1 MASRNN
7 GDNASD
13 RKRIRLAVD
22 AAGGQSVS
30 GLIVNSSPTK
40 WDWTAAATSQNRG
53 RNTGSPSGAS
63 DSVSLSGSDT
73 GSQKTSP
80 SSTPIATSS
89 LRVTLPKIISG
100 ALNCRDTDSP
110 AGPTSALNTPPVLG
124 DLRPFLI
131 RPSALAVDDH
141 NNSGDGP
148 NVMVSSAA
156 GPSSTAS
163 TIGVVAP
170 WHLQDFGDGLA
181 FDASLSGLS
190 DLAAPGCVK

>member
-7 GDNASD
+7 GENPPE
-13 RKRIRLAVD
+13 RKKARLVADPVV
-22 AAGGQSVS
+22 QSVS
-30 GLIVNSSPTK
+30 GLTSVSTK
-40 WDWTAAATSQNRG
+40 WDWTTAGTSGSQNR
-53 RNTGSPSGAS
+53 TASPSGAS

-73 GSQKTSP
+73 GSQKASP
-80 SSTPIATSS
+80 SSTPIIIPS

-100 ALNCRDTDSP
+100 ALIGRDSDSP
-110 AGPTSALNTPPVLG
+110 ATGINSALNTPPVIG

-131 RPSALAVDDH
+131 RPSALAIDDQT
-141 NNSGDGP
+141 NNGDANG
-148 NVMVSSAA
+148 VIGVSSAA
-156 GPSSTAS
+156 GNSAPNS

-170 WHLQDFGDGLA
+170 WQLQDFGDGLA